1 MYWNDGNNTEGSDTY
16 IVDNTFSGG
25 TFFDLSGSARINPTL
40 SAGFQL
46 TVAIC
51 SGSRSNQV
59 TQLNDDVTKPAPGS
73 TLDSGDA
80 TGCYDGRGD
89 ATLVLTRANWYI
101 DHKSLGRLTVGRQDS
116 STAGLT
122 TIDLGGAGVT
132 ANSSIGYWNA
142 GFALVNDNT
151 GGLLT
156 PTWNT
161 IMGGS
166 TVSGASLA
174 RGNFIKYTSP
184 TVGGF
189 SLQAAWGEDDVW
201 DVALRYAGEFG
212 GFRIAAGIGYA
223 DNHAG
228 ANEVSKDHTAC
239 PTAAS
244 IAAGTTQAVPCEP
257 NQWKGSASILHV
269 SSGLFLTGA
278 YVIHETNVLTKTL
291 DNTVIDRPDIH
302 LWYVQAGIA
311 KNWTGLGNTVLYGEY
326 AVVEDGAT
334 GLLAAQFGA
343 IDNFVYVSDSRA
355 TMWGI
360 GIVQHIDA
368 AAMEV
373 FLSYRRY
380 SADVTGCDTFQAGP
394 HPPCGPL
401 NGVAPISDIDIVMGG
416 ARVRF

>member
-59 TQLNDDVTKPAPGS
+59 TQLNDDVTKPGPGS

-101 DHKSLGRLTVGRQDS
+101 DHKSLGRLTVGRQDTA
-116 STAGLT
+116 TAGLT

-142 GFALVNDNT
+142 GFFLVNDNS
-151 GGLLT
+151 GALLT
-156 PTWNT
+156 ATWNT
-161 IMGGS
+161 VLGGS
-166 TVSGASLA
+166 AVSGASLS

-184 TVGGF
+184 TLGGF
-189 SLQAAWGEDDVW
+189 SVQAAWGEDDVW

-223 DNHAG
+223 DNQTG
-228 ANEVSKDHTAC
+228 ANEATKDHTAC
-239 PTAAS
+239 TTAAAL
-244 IAAGTTQAVPCEP
+244 AAGTEGLACQP

-269 SSGLFLTGA
+269 ASGLFLTGA
-278 YVIHETNVLTKTL
+278 YVRQENNVLVKTL
-291 DNTVIDRPDIH
+291 DNTVIDRPDTE

-311 KNWTGLGNTVLYGEY
+311 KNWTGLGNTVLYAEY
-326 AVVEDGAT
+326 ARVDDGAT
-334 GLLAAQFGA
+334 GLLAPRVGG
-343 IDNFVYVSDSRA
+343 IDNFVFISDSRA
-355 TMWGI
+355 EMWGL

-380 SADVTGCDTFQAGP
+380 SADVTGCDTFGAGP
-394 HPPCGPL
+394 ACGPL

-416 ARVRF
+416 ARIRF